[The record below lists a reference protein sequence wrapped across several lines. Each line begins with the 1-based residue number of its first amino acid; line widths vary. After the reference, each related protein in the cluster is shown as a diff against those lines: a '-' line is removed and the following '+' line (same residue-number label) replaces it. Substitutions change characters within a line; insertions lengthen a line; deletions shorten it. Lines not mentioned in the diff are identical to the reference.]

1 MSFLLKRIFLSA
13 IGLAPLFLLGQEI
26 DSVLYQKT
34 WLDQET
40 RIINGYAVTK
50 DFGNLTRNPAA
61 YNFLPITSVSYKDH
75 DQLLKELREMAQDK
89 NWSEKELQEKTLALL
104 DGAPGGQLQIYIS
117 RYNENE
123 ANFRWFFVI
132 IRGED
137 DKGKLWEKE
146 IGYQAPRNPYERGW
160 WNYTTLN
167 IPFELEAPFYV
178 YLNQKNSK
186 YLSDFRFHIEK
197 IDETEESQK

>member
-1 MSFLLKRIFLSA
+1 FLLS
-13 IGLAPLFLLGQEI
+13 QEI

-50 DFGNLTRNPAA
+50 DFGQLTRNPAA
-61 YNFLPITSVSYKDH
+61 YNFLPITSVSYKDA
-75 DQLLKELREMAQDK
+75 DQLAEELSDSAQDQ
-89 NWSEKELQEKTLALL
+89 NWGEKKLQERIRELQDE
-104 DGAPGGQLQIYIS
+104 APGGQLQIYIS

-167 IPFELEAPFYV
+167 IPFDLKPPFYV

-197 IDETEESQK
+197 RDETEELPE